1 MKIVPIYIFT
11 LSALLFDLVQD
22 IAETQSVVSNSENDA
37 DAHDS
42 DDTEILMNSR
52 LSSVAILNNR
62 ESSLENLQRF
72 ATAVVPRFG
81 DDLDVRINRKT
92 EILPQILRKY
102 KNPAFDITKALNVHF
117 ADEPG
122 LDGGGVTR
130 EYFHLLMKALH
141 KPEGSLIL
149 FEGLDGHLV
158 PLHNYDILSG
168 GLFVLVGK
176 IILHAVLNS
185 CTGMPG
191 LSPAVV
197 AYLLTG
203 NRDSCVEHVTLAD
216 IPDPVLQDK
225 LDKVSQRLKLGG
237 DI

>member
-22 IAETQSVVSNSENDA
+22 IAETQNVVSNSENDA
-37 DAHDS
+37 DADDS

-52 LSSVAILNNR
+52 LSSVAILNNS

-72 ATAVVPRFG
+72 VTAVVPRFG

-122 LDGGGVTR
+122 LDGGGVT
-130 EYFHLLMKALH
+130 
-141 KPEGSLIL
+141 
-149 FEGLDGHLV
+149 
-158 PLHNYDILSG
+158 
-168 GLFVLVGK
+168 
-176 IILHAVLNS
+176 
-185 CTGMPG
+185 
-191 LSPAVV
+191 
-197 AYLLTG
+197 
-203 NRDSCVEHVTLAD
+203 
-216 IPDPVLQDK
+216 
-225 LDKVSQRLKLGG
+225 
-237 DI
+237 